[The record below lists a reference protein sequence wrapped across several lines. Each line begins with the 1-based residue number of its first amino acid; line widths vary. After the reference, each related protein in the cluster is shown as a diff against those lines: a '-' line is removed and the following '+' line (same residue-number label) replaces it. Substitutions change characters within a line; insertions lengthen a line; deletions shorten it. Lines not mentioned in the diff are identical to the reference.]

1 VLGSVAVDLRRPRF
15 AVLATA
21 LAAATATALVAVL
34 AGGSFASFK
43 PSLHVAIETT
53 AALAGMLAAYLVFF
67 RFRRS
72 ARLDD
77 LLLACGLAILSVCNL
92 VYGAAPAALDRY
104 PSRFETWALA
114 SGHLLAISVLALA
127 AFGPTRR
134 LARPRRVAWFVL
146 GVSVLVLGVL
156 AEALTLLARD
166 LPIDVGTSAG
176 HDAALG
182 IQLASTVLFAA
193 VAVGFVLRS
202 ERDGDELMTWFAI
215 AATLRTFGGV
225 NYALHPSL
233 ETGWVYSGDA
243 FRMLFYVAL
252 LAGAARE
259 IGRYWQASRD
269 AAVLDERR
277 RIARNLHDGLAQE
290 LAFIAGRVARERGS
304 TLAAQIARAVER
316 ALDESRRV
324 IAALTRPLD
333 EPLDVVLTQEIEDVA
348 ERSGTILA
356 LALERGVRVEPD
368 VREALVRIARE
379 AVVNAVRH
387 GGAGLVQVELE
398 NGNGLLLRVVDDG
411 RGFDTDPEAGKSAA
425 GGFGLISMRE
435 RAHAIGADL
444 RVDSR
449 PGDGTTVEVE
459 LL

>member
-1 VLGSVAVDLRRPRF
+1 
-15 AVLATA
+15 
-21 LAAATATALVAVL
+21 
-34 AGGSFASFK
+34 
-43 PSLHVAIETT
+43 
-53 AALAGMLAAYLVFF
+53 
-67 RFRRS
+67 
-72 ARLDD
+72 
-77 LLLACGLAILSVCNL
+77 
-92 VYGAAPAALDRY
+92 
-104 PSRFETWALA
+104 
-114 SGHLLAISVLALA
+114 
-127 AFGPTRR
+127 
-134 LARPRRVAWFVL
+134 
-146 GVSVLVLGVL
+146 
-156 AEALTLLARD
+156 
-166 LPIDVGTSAG
+166 
-176 HDAALG
+176 
-182 IQLASTVLFAA
+182 
-193 VAVGFVLRS
+193 
-202 ERDGDELMTWFAI
+202 
-215 AATLRTFGGV
+215 
-225 NYALHPSL
+225 
-233 ETGWVYSGDA
+233 
-243 FRMLFYVAL
+243 
-252 LAGAARE
+252 
-259 IGRYWQASRD
+259 
-269 AAVLDERR
+269 
-277 RIARNLHDGLAQE
+277 
-290 LAFIAGRVARERGS
+290 
-304 TLAAQIARAVER
+304 
-316 ALDESRRV
+316 V